1 MKKQPHPG
9 NLYPD
14 TPDGALIQLSL
25 AGDHEAFEH
34 LVERYSALLVGYIS
48 HWCADEYLV
57 LDILQHVLLQLYVSL
72 PTLGTDQSL
81 KAWLMRVAHNR
92 CIDERRRKRPILFSR
107 LELASSEEDL
117 PPFATLPDPD
127 PLPEELA
134 EQHEVQ
140 QHIQRAI
147 RALPVKRRAIVW
159 MRYADQLS
167 FAEIGRRLNI
177 PQATAKTYFA
187 RAKPLL
193 RQLLAKD
200 MYSNPVLR

>member
-1 MKKQPHPG
+1 MKKQLHPG

-14 TPDGALIQLSL
+14 TPDGTLIQCSL

-34 LVERYSALLVGYIS
+34 LVERYRALLVGYIS
-48 HWCADEYLV
+48 RWCADDSLV
-57 LDILQHVLLQLYVSL
+57 LDILQQVLLQLYVSL
-72 PTLGTDQSL
+72 PTLRTDRSL
-81 KAWLMRVAHNR
+81 KAWIIQVAHHR
-92 CIDERRRKRPILFSR
+92 CIDESRRERPILFSR
-107 LELASSEEDL
+107 LERASSEEDL

-140 QHIQRAI
+140 QHIQQAI
-147 RALPVKRRAIVW
+147 QSLPVKRRVIVW

-177 PQATAKTYFA
+177 PQATAKTHFA

>member
-1 MKKQPHPG
+1 MNKQPHPG

-14 TPDGALIQLSL
+14 APDGALIQRSL
-25 AGDHEAFEH
+25 AGDHEAFEL
-34 LVERYSALLVGYIS
+34 LVERYRAQLVGYIS
-48 HWCADEYLV
+48 RWCADDSLV

-72 PTLGTDQSL
+72 PTLRTDQSL
-81 KAWLMRVAHNR
+81 KAWLIQVAHHR
-92 CIDERRRKRPILFSR
+92 CIDESRRERPILFSQ
-107 LELASSEEDL
+107 LERASSEEDL
-117 PPFATLPDPD
+117 PPFATLPDPG

-140 QHIQRAI
+140 QHIQQAI
-147 RALPVKRRAIVW
+147 GALPVKRRTVVW
-159 MRYADQLS
+159 MRYAEQLS

-200 MYSNPVLR
+200 MYSNPVL